1 MCFACERPQP
11 LRHRT
16 GCVRRQRPEFGAD
29 AGAPQDA
36 EAFLF
41 REARA
46 LDDKDWDAWLA
57 CYAPDAEFWMPAWD
71 DDDRLTE
78 DPQSEISLI
87 YCGNRARMEDRV
99 WRIESRLSSSLLR
112 LPRTRHLVTNVRVR
126 SVDAAEVVVT
136 ANFQVNT
143 YKHEEKRTDLFFG
156 HYRYR
161 LARKGDAL
169 SIREKYIVV
178 CNDIIPRQ
186 MDIFNV

>member
-1 MCFACERPQP
+1 MQVERMERS
-11 LRHRT
+11 LSEAINELLLEEAD
-16 GCVRRQRPEFGAD
+16 CLDERRWRD
-29 AGAPQDA
+29 
-36 EAFLF
+36 
-41 REARA
+41 
-46 LDDKDWDAWLA
+46 WLA
-57 CYAPDAEFWMPAWD
+57 LYEEDAVYWAPSWD
-71 DDDRLTE
+71 DDHVLID

-126 SVDAAEVVVT
+126 SVATTEVIVT

-161 LARKGDAL
+161 LARKGEAL

-178 CNDIIPRQ
+178 CNDVIPRQ